1 MSSASMD
8 LCWSS
13 SNQNDEQSK
22 YAVEKSGPNNAE
34 ASNPQSPE
42 PKQNNDSETPE
53 TATESKEEVRQ
64 RIKEREEQ
72 ELGMVIWVWVPDN
85 CRILDLMD
93 MDTGII
99 FYPWVS
105 LVSDPNRDE
114 YGTDIFSHPRVTRWI
129 PDNLLPL

>member
-13 SNQNDEQSK
+13 SNQNDESK

-42 PKQNNDSETPE
+42 PKQNNDSEIPE

-64 RIKEREEQ
+64 RIKERRTRTRDGN
-72 ELGMVIWVWVPDN
+72 LGM
-85 CRILDLMD
+85 
-93 MDTGII
+93 GI
-99 FYPWVS
+99 
-105 LVSDPNRDE
+105 
-114 YGTDIFSHPRVTRWI
+114 
-129 PDNLLPL
+129 

>member
-42 PKQNNDSETPE
+42 PKQNNDSETQR
-53 TATESKEEVRQ
+53 RQ
-64 RIKEREEQ
+64 QKAKKK
-72 ELGMVIWVWVPDN
+72 
-85 CRILDLMD
+85 
-93 MDTGII
+93 
-99 FYPWVS
+99 
-105 LVSDPNRDE
+105 
-114 YGTDIFSHPRVTRWI
+114 
-129 PDNLLPL
+129 